1 MRRDLRNGALFSLA
15 VHGALLFPGWIVR
28 PVSVDVER
36 GPVSFEVE
44 LFSEAQ
50 VIVPEAARHV
60 PEPTAEP
67 QGESWLQD
75 HANSSVRPRSSPASS
90 TGHGAFVYAQPQG
103 TVNRPPA
110 YPWLAWIRGWEGLVI
125 LQVSVES
132 NGQPRQVEVAR
143 SSGYPIL
150 DAAAQRAIQQWEFTP
165 AKRDGRA
172 VRSELE
178 LPIRF
183 QLTSSKDD
191 RP

>member
-1 MRRDLRNGALFSLA
+1 MTGDLRTAMLLA
-15 VHGALLFPGWIVR
+15 TAFHGVLLFPGWIVR
-28 PVSVDVER
+28 PVSVNVER

-60 PEPTAEP
+60 PVPTAEP

-75 HANSSVRPRSSPASS
+75 HITSSVQPRPSPDTS

-103 TVNRPPA
+103 ATNRPPA

-132 NGQPRQVEVAR
+132 NGQPRQVEVVR

-165 AKRDGRA
+165 AKRGGRA

-183 QLTSSKDD
+183 QLTSAE
-191 RP
+191 